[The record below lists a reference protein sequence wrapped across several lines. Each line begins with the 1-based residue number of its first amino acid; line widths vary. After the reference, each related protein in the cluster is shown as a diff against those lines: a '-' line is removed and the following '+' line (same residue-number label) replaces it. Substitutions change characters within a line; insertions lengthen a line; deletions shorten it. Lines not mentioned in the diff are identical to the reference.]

1 MIQGTPMKTLSV
13 LVVVSV
19 AFLAAGCTH
28 FGKVPIGKT
37 PEPVVTKY

>member
-1 MIQGTPMKTLSV
+1 MKALSV

-28 FGKVPIGKT
+28 VGKVPIGKT
-37 PEPVVTKY
+37 PAPVVTKY